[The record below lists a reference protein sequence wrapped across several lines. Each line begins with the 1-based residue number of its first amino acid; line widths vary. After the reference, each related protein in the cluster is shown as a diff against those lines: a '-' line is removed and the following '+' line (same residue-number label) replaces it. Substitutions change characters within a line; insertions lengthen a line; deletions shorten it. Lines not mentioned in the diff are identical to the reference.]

1 MSLFNAFL
9 RRLICQSVVVN
20 KNEVWVGIL
29 STFPE
34 DRLGLEMEKLI
45 KVLLDIL
52 HIEYVRS
59 T

>member
-9 RRLICQSVVVN
+9 RRLICQSVIVS

-34 DRLGLEMEKLI
+34 DRLGLEMENYSTMLR
-45 KVLLDIL
+45 
-52 HIEYVRS
+52 IEYVVAG
-59 T
+59 